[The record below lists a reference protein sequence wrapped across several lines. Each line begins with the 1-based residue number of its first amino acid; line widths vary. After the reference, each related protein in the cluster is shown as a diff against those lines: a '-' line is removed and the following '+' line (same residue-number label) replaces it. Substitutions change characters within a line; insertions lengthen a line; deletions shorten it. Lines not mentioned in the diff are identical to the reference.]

1 MRPGLRLAVALVIA
15 LGAPGRVQRDGRNSD
30 CRWPAE
36 ASNHSADARRLSA
49 DAEFAE
55 DLAIRYAD
63 THFGRHNSTLEKG
76 VERDRCL
83 GKLFEEVA
91 EEHGVPV
98 EQVSSSLGRNRAY
111 IDIAESLPFA
121 LLYGLAAV
129 AIARMNWRRYSP
141 DEHGWTIGITM
152 ASFLSLVL
160 AAGKHNARRVMDL
173 DSGGISDR
181 QRTYEL
187 PQQSI
192 VLGQA
197 PIRAV
202 CRRIHEFL
210 AGSDQCGTSS
220 TLGAFE
226 WRLARRL
233 RRVD

>member
-15 LGAPGRVQRDGRNSD
+15 LGAPGCVQRDGRNSD

-91 EEHGVPV
+91 EEHGVRV

-160 AAGKHNARRVMDL
+160 AAGSTMLGELWIWTAEGFRIGNEHMSYRSNRLFWARHRF
-173 DSGGISDR
+173 
-181 QRTYEL
+181 EL
-187 PQQSI
+187 F
-192 VLGQA
+192 A
-197 PIRAV
+197 
-202 CRRIHEFL
+202 
-210 AGSDQCGTSS
+210 
-220 TLGAFE
+220 GAFMIF
-226 WRLARRL
+226 WLAAINAARRL
-233 RRVD
+233 CSERSSGG

>member
-15 LGAPGRVQRDGRNSD
+15 LGAPGCVQRDGRNSD

-160 AAGKHNARRVMDL
+160 AAGSTMLGELWIWTAEGFRIGNEHMSYRSNRLFWARHRF
-173 DSGGISDR
+173 
-181 QRTYEL
+181 EL
-187 PQQSI
+187 F
-192 VLGQA
+192 A
-197 PIRAV
+197 
-202 CRRIHEFL
+202 
-210 AGSDQCGTSS
+210 
-220 TLGAFE
+220 GAFMIF
-226 WRLARRL
+226 WLAAINAARRL
-233 RRVD
+233 CSERSSGG

>member
-15 LGAPGRVQRDGRNSD
+15 LGAPGCVQRDGRNSD

-160 AAGKHNARRVMDL
+160 AAGSTMLGELWIWTAEGFRIGNEHMSYRSNRLFWARHRFELFAGAFMIFWLQAINAARSICSER
-173 DSGGISDR
+173 SGG
-181 QRTYEL
+181 
-187 PQQSI
+187 
-192 VLGQA
+192 G
-197 PIRAV
+197 
-202 CRRIHEFL
+202 
-210 AGSDQCGTSS
+210 
-220 TLGAFE
+220 
-226 WRLARRL
+226 
-233 RRVD
+233 